1 MGTLLPALSV
11 VRCQLSVAVL
21 LFPSSACGWSN
32 SPGELEESGTGASGT
47 VVVAGAGV
55 EGVVVWLVGLFVVV
69 RPLFAVF
76 LVVAAAG
83 AFLPDAFFVVFFAPP
98 VFVAVLADFPLDFL
112 VATRRDRA
120 FAPLFLALLP
130 ELFLEPLAA
139 LLRAPF
145 AFLLPFF
152 VAMFGS
158 SSLISPTVA
167 KYYCDVHG
175 LSK

>member
-55 EGVVVWLVGLFVVV
+55 EGVVVWLVGLLVVV
-69 RPLFAVF
+69 RPLFAIF

-83 AFLPDAFFVVFFAPP
+83 AFLPDAFVVAFFEPFFVVFLAPP

-112 VATRRDRA
+112 
-120 FAPLFLALLP
+120 
-130 ELFLEPLAA
+130 AA
-139 LLRAPF
+139 
-145 AFLLPFF
+145 
-152 VAMFGS
+152 
-158 SSLISPTVA
+158 
-167 KYYCDVHG
+167 
-175 LSK
+175 

>member
-1 MGTLLPALSV
+1 
-11 VRCQLSVAVL
+11 
-21 LFPSSACGWSN
+21 
-32 SPGELEESGTGASGT
+32 

-55 EGVVVWLVGLFVVV
+55 EAVVVWLVGLFVVV

-83 AFLPDAFFVVFFAPP
+83 AFFPGAFFVALFEPFFVVFLAAP
-98 VFVAVLADFPLDFL
+98 VFVAVLADFPRDFL
-112 VATRRDRA
+112 AAMRRDRA
-120 FAPLFLALLP
+120 FAPLFLALLL

-152 VAMFGS
+152 VAMFG
-158 SSLISPTVA
+158 LLFFDFA
-167 KYYCDVHG
+167 HR
-175 LSK
+175 SKILLRCPRTS

>member
-1 MGTLLPALSV
+1 M
-11 VRCQLSVAVL
+11 
-21 LFPSSACGWSN
+21 
-32 SPGELEESGTGASGT
+32 
-47 VVVAGAGV
+47 VAGAGV
-55 EGVVVWLVGLFVVV
+55 EGVVVWLVG
-69 RPLFAVF
+69 LFAVF

-83 AFLPDAFFVVFFAPP
+83 AFLPDAFFVAFFEPFFVVFLAAP
-98 VFVAVLADFPLDFL
+98 VFVAVLADFPRDFL
-112 VATRRDRA
+112 AATRRDRA